1 MLNTG
6 QQKLSQVKKGAYVM
20 NRIVL
25 IALSIIS
32 VVIGISIE
40 LLIPK
45 SIGLSGWMI
54 SIILVISLL
63 VFTLTKRQGL
73 LSAKFDL
80 LKDNFHKTALELA
93 NIKAELSEAQEK
105 LNNPPEN
112 DQVAS
117 EIRMLRTLMKQFA
130 NKLTENS
137 NQKASNSKDSIE
149 IIKELPN
156 AKDPPSILHEP
167 ILNYTDS
174 EILKYLEKAVRED
187 RIELYLQP
195 IVKLPQRTKVFFEC
209 FSRITDD
216 KSNIIRPEQY
226 LPIANAAGLTA
237 AVDNL
242 LLFRCIQL
250 VRRTRRDQPDI
261 AFFCNISKSTLT
273 DVEFFT
279 DFIDFMS
286 DNTQLTSSLIFEFSQ
301 STLLDPN
308 YEIQIGLQRLSKLGF
323 RLSLDQLHELDVDLP
338 KLASQGFK
346 FIKINAHLLHEIARG
361 NTPDVNMKALKGALD
376 REAMDLIVEKIETEE
391 MLLDLLDLKIDFGQG
406 YLFGAPQPL
415 ETKNQ

>member
-1 MLNTG
+1 
-6 QQKLSQVKKGAYVM
+6 M
-20 NRIVL
+20 NRTVL
-25 IALSIIS
+25 IVLSIIS

-40 LLIPK
+40 LLIPQ
-45 SIGLSGWMI
+45 SIGLSGWLI

-63 VFTLTKRQGL
+63 IFTLTKRQGL
-73 LSAKFDL
+73 LNAKFDL

-93 NIKAELSEAQEK
+93 NIKAELSTAQEK

-130 NKLTENS
+130 RKLNENS
-137 NQKASNSKDSIE
+137 NPNTSKSEDGIE
-149 IIKELPN
+149 IINEPPS
-156 AKDPPSILHEP
+156 AKDLSSIAREP
-167 ILNYTDS
+167 ILNYTNS
-174 EILKYLEKAVRED
+174 EILEYLEKAVRED

-195 IVKLPQRTKVFFEC
+195 TVRLPQRTKVFFEC

-216 KSNIIRPEQY
+216 KGNIIRPEQY
-226 LPIANAAGLTA
+226 LPVANAAGLTA

-286 DNTQLTSSLIFEFSQ
+286 DNTQLTSSLVFEFSQ
-301 STLLDPN
+301 STLLDSN

-338 KLASQGFK
+338 KLAAQGFK
-346 FIKINAHLLHEIARG
+346 FIKINAHLLHEIASG
-361 NTPDVNMKALKGALD
+361 NTPDVNMRKLKGALD
-376 REAMDLIVEKIETEE
+376 REAMDLIVEKIETED

-406 YLFGAPQPL
+406 YLFGAPQPS
-415 ETKNQ
+415 EKKSQ